1 MESSTCISF
10 FQFERLP
17 NKVRAFG
24 MMQFAHK
31 HLQNIKGLQFYKLM
45 GTGKGNG
52 FNPFPDWGTYSLLTV
67 WDTEEDARHFIDQS
81 NLYAIYR
88 ALSKEI
94 YTVYMKCVKTYGL
107 WSGIHPF
114 EADTSL
120 QITDQDPICAI
131 TRATIKKRQLRKFWK
146 NVPYSSEA
154 LKENDALLF
163 TKGIGE
169 VPIIQMATFSIWRD
183 LASLK
188 DFAYSSKGHQNAIKL
203 TRKVDWYSE
212 ELFARFIPIKTE
224 GSWHGER
231 PINL

>member
-1 MESSTCISF
+1 MASITCISF
-10 FQFERLP
+10 FQFDRLP
-17 NKVRAFG
+17 NKVRGFG

-31 HLQNIKGLQFYKLM
+31 HLQNVNGLQFYKLM

-67 WDTEEDARHFIDQS
+67 WDTEEDAQHFLKESQ
-81 NLYAIYR
+81 LYTIYR
-88 ALSKEI
+88 AITTDI
-94 YTVYMKCVKTYGL
+94 YTVFMRCIKTHGI
-107 WSGIHPF
+107 WSGKQPF
-114 EADTSL
+114 DVDLALEIKDN
-120 QITDQDPICAI
+120 DPICAI
-131 TRATIKKRQLRKFWK
+131 TRATIKVRQLRRFWK

-169 VPIIQMATFSIWRD
+169 VPVIQMATFSIWKN
-183 LASLK
+183 LTSLK

-212 ELFARFIPIKTE
+212 ELFARFIPFKTE
-224 GSWHGER
+224 GSWQGGR
-231 PINL
+231 PIDL